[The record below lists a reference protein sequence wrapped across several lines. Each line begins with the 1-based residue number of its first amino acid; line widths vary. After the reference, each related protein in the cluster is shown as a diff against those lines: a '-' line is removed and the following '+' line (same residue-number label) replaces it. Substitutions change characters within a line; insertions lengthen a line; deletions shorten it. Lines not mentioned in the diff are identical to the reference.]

1 MARAIVTAEDVK
13 SLHGEKIQL
22 AVRAALAAGYKVDVR
37 MVHWEALVYANGKHW
52 FPFGN
57 WLQCVGLIRDT
68 HSHFEISQAGE
79 IYTSINEDGFLP
91 HATERRT
98 PTDLG
103 MYQIE
108 MCDAVVRNVAK
119 GFPV

>member
-57 WLQCVGLIRDT
+57 WTQCIGLIRDT
-68 HSHFEISQAGE
+68 ASTFC
-79 IYTSINEDGFLP
+79 INELGQILIKSIDDQAKLTLEVRQP
-91 HATERRT
+91 V
-98 PTDLG
+98 DLG

-119 GFPV
+119 GFPL